1 MKTIA
6 AVVLALALAGCAGV
20 SGEGP
25 LTDETVSKLRPGVS
39 RSDDVR
45 ALMGT
50 PYRVET
56 FRRLEREVWTYK
68 MPSAGLWPKEL
79 VLQFS
84 RDGIVREVMVIDD
97 PDAGI
102 G

>member
-6 AVVLALALAGCAGV
+6 VVVALALTGCASV
-20 SGEGP
+20 SGSGR
-25 LTDETVSKLRPGVS
+25 LTGENLANLRPGVS
-39 RSDDVR
+39 RTDDVR
-45 ALMGT
+45 ALMGS

-68 MPSAGLWPKEL
+68 MHRDGVWPKAL